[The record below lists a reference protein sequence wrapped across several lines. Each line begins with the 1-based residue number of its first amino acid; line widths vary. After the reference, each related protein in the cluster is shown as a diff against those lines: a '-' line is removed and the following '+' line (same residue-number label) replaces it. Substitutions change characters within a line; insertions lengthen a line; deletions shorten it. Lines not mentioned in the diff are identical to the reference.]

1 MLPYEGYFN
10 VMYAQCDKTY
20 HYGQSITLYT
30 PDEFQSLAKSIGF
43 SVVGSTTMQLKN
55 SITPYTL
62 VLKK

>member
-10 VMYAQCDKTY
+10 VMYASCDKTY
-20 HYGQSITLYT
+20 HYGQMIEMYSVDDFESI
-30 PDEFQSLAKSIGF
+30 AKSIGF